1 MQNRII
7 VGILMLGVAV
17 SLLLSALLARRVT
30 HLEKIMGPLKV
41 QQAMESRQKA
51 LHEKFAKR
59 YAQDQ
64 AKYTP
69 EQLQDA
75 EKLYQVANQK
85 WGSPEVVES
94 LQTMIK
100 KYPDLDRTG
109 CAALYVAQMS
119 KGDERAKYLQDC
131 IDQYND
137 CFYGDGVQVGAYAR
151 FLLAD
156 DYQSNGEA
164 EKAKALFSEIKT
176 QYADAIDHSGKL
188 LVDSIKAGSKLK

>member
-7 VGILMLGVAV
+7 AGILMLGVAV

-41 QQAMESRQKA
+41 QQAMEGRQKA